1 MSPQACRSGSKDLGS
16 RLGRV
21 RCGWW
26 WQIGVGGGAASRS
39 PPWGE
44 SGSGGFIRVLCISVL
59 PCSEILLLHFSMVV
73 HLGTLLID
81 HFVVLCLVLNSN
93 PDYNITVCL

>member
-1 MSPQACRSGSKDLGS
+1 
-16 RLGRV
+16 
-21 RCGWW
+21 
-26 WQIGVGGGAASRS
+26 
-39 PPWGE
+39 
-44 SGSGGFIRVLCISVL
+44 VLCISVL

-93 PDYNITVCL
+93 PDYNIIVCL